1 MAGNAFPHASLLR
14 AVLFDRD
21 GTLVVD
27 VPYNGDPRMV
37 RPFPGAR
44 RALDGLRSLG
54 LATGVLSNQS
64 GIARGILTAEEVAGV
79 NARVEELLGPFDV
92 WEVCPHSAEDGCGC
106 RKPAPGMIH
115 SACSRLGIDPSEAA
129 FIGDIGS
136 DIEAARAAGAR
147 GVLVPT
153 PLTRTEEVA
162 AAGEVAADLEQAVA
176 MLLRGPE

>member
-1 MAGNAFPHASLLR
+1 MASNASQLK

-27 VPYNGDPRMV
+27 VPYNGDPAKV

-44 RALDGLRSLG
+44 KVLDELRSLG

-64 GIARGILTAEEVAGV
+64 GVARGILTLDEVKSV
-79 NARVEELLGPFDV
+79 NNRVEELLGPFDV
-92 WEVCPHSAEDGCGC
+92 WEVCPHSDEDSCKC

-115 SACSRLGIDPSEAA
+115 SACARLGIDASEAA
-129 FIGDIGS
+129 FVGDIGS
-136 DIEAARAAGAR
+136 DVEAARAAGAR

-153 PLTRTEEVA
+153 PLTRDEEVSA
-162 AAGEVAADLEQAVA
+162 AAEVAADLEQAVA
-176 MLLRGPE
+176 LLLQGPE